1 MLLRVCVSHGSTLEP
16 KTTLTEEAGE
26 TKAAAEAGNS
36 WGGMVWCVV
45 YMWAIC
51 GGGKQGGTGM
61 GRDKIDLS

>member
-45 YMWAIC
+45 YVGDLWRGKT
-51 GGGKQGGTGM
+51 GGNRDGK
-61 GRDKIDLS
+61 R